1 MAGWFMPER
10 VPYGP
15 VRLFCFPHAGG
26 GASAYRAWTKESALG
41 AVPVQLPGRENR
53 MRETPLLSMR
63 AIVEQAAEAIRPYAG
78 QRYALFGHSL
88 GARVVF
94 ELARYMRRKGQPLPA
109 HLFVSGSRAPEIP
122 EPSPLHEL
130 EEDAFLAAL
139 SRYGGTPQSLLDNKE
154 LMKLFLPLLR
164 ADFTV
169 DETYEYQE
177 EEPLPVPITAFYG
190 SDDPEA
196 TRGETEG
203 WERHTSGG
211 FSLHEIP
218 GGHFYLTHSS
228 PLLLSYIRRVLGV

>member
-1 MAGWFMPER
+1 MAGWFMPEK
-10 VPYGP
+10 VPYAP

-41 AVPVQLPGRENR
+41 AIPVQLPGRENR
-53 MRETPLLSMR
+53 MRETLLLSMS

-88 GARVVF
+88 GARVAF
-94 ELARYMRRKGQPLPA
+94 ELGRYMRRKGQPLPA

-122 EPSPLHEL
+122 EPFPLHEL

-196 TRGETEG
+196 TRGEAAG
-203 WERHTSGG
+203 WERHTSGD